1 MIFTVTLN
9 PAVDREL
16 VVPAIEFDSVLR
28 AVDWR
33 VDYGGKGFN
42 VSRLLVS
49 LGASSVAVGFA
60 GGRSGELL
68 RDGLNSLGIESDF
81 VWIDGETRTNVSIVS
96 QLDHRY
102 IKANE
107 PGPTISPESQE
118 QLLEKI
124 RGLAKQGDWWVLAGS
139 LPPGV
144 PDTIYA
150 RMVEILR
157 EQGAKAILDTSGSAL
172 MHGCKAGPYLVKP
185 NATEA
190 HQLTGLPVGTP
201 AEIAAAAAA
210 ILGLGPEHIVT
221 SLGKDGAMFLEGGQA
236 WIAKS
241 PKIEE
246 RNPIGAGDSMVGGL
260 VWGLQQNLGLMEAL
274 RWGVACG
281 AATASLSGT
290 AVGTR
295 EMVTAV
301 HAQVNI
307 EPAGTGPLEPLD
319 PKK

>member
-28 AVDWR
+28 AIDWR

-49 LGASSVAVGFA
+49 LGSPSVAVGFA

-68 RDGLNSLGIESDF
+68 RDGLSSLGIETDF

-96 QLDHRY
+96 QVDHRY
-102 IKANE
+102 VKANE
-107 PGPTISPESQE
+107 PGPVISPESRE

-124 RGLAKQGDWWVLAGS
+124 RSLAKRDDWWVLAGS

-144 PDTIYA
+144 TEPIYA

-172 MHGCKAGPYLVKP
+172 KQGCKAGPYLVKP
-185 NATEA
+185 NAFEA
-190 HQLTGLPVGTP
+190 HQLSGLPVGTP

-210 ILGLGPEHIVT
+210 ILEMGPEHIVT
-221 SLGKDGAMFLEGGQA
+221 SLGKDGAMLLEDGQA

-260 VWGLQQNLGLMEAL
+260 VWGLQQNLSLGEAL

-295 EMVTAV
+295 EMVEDLYDKVTIRQA
-301 HAQVNI
+301 
-307 EPAGTGPLEPLD
+307 
-319 PKK
+319 

>member
-1 MIFTVTLN
+1 MIYTVTLN

-16 VVPAIEFDSVLR
+16 QVPAIEFDSVLR
-28 AVDWR
+28 AIDWR

-49 LGASSVAVGFA
+49 LGSSSVAVGFA

-68 RDGLNSLGIESDF
+68 RDGLNSLGIETDF

-96 QLDHRY
+96 QLDNRY

-107 PGPTISPESQE
+107 PGPVVSPESQE

-124 RGLAKQGDWWVLAGS
+124 RVLAKQGDWWVLAGS

-150 RMVEILR
+150 RMIEILR
-157 EQGAKAILDTSGSAL
+157 ERGAQAILDTSGSAL
-172 MHGCKAGPYLVKP
+172 KHGCKARPFLVKP
-185 NATEA
+185 NAYEA

-201 AEIAAAAAA
+201 EEIAAAAAA
-210 ILGLGPEHIVT
+210 ILEMGPEHIVT
-221 SLGKDGAMFLEGGQA
+221 SLGKDGAMLLEDGQA

-260 VWGLQQNLGLMEAL
+260 VWGLQQNLSLREAL

-281 AATASLSGT
+281 AATASLSVT

-295 EMVTAV
+295 PLIESLF
-301 HAQVNI
+301 AQGAI
-307 EPAGTGPLEPLD
+307 EPAALLS
-319 PKK
+319 